1 MIGRSEEYEKMFR
14 LEGQLWWYRS
24 LHERVETALQERF
37 GPRRDVT
44 ILDAGCGTGG
54 LLDFLR
60 RRGYTN
66 LRGLDGSTDAVAFCQ
81 ERHLP
86 VTLVNLNEL
95 ANFEPERQYDAI
107 ICNDVFCYFAADDL
121 APLLSALANRLK
133 IGGVLI
139 TNNNAFNLFR
149 GEHDVAVGIVRRFV
163 LADFKPVF
171 ADNGL
176 HIQSAT
182 YWSFVLS
189 PLILLIRQWQRLQL
203 ALGWHRL
210 EEAQSDVYLPRPWVN
225 ETLYRL
231 VRAEQT
237 LLRRTPFGS
246 SLFMV
251 SSKLPGE

>member
-24 LHERVETALQERF
+24 LHERVEKALQNRF
-37 GPRRDVT
+37 GQRRDIT

-60 RRGYTN
+60 RQGYTN
-66 LRGLDGSTDAVAFCQ
+66 LRGLDGSTDAVTFCR
-81 ERHLP
+81 ERNLS
-86 VTLVNLNEL
+86 VTFVNLNEL
-95 ANFEPERQYDAI
+95 TSFEPDGQYDAI
-107 ICNDVFCYFAADDL
+107 ICNDVFCYFTANEL
-121 APLLSALANRLK
+121 PPLVSALARRLRTNG
-133 IGGVLI
+133 ILV
-139 TNNNAFNLFR
+139 TNNNAFKLFR
-149 GEHDVAVGIVRRFV
+149 GEHDVAVGIIRRFV
-163 LADFKPVF
+163 LADFKPVC

-176 HIQSAT
+176 HIHLAT

-189 PLILLIRQWQRLQL
+189 PLILLVRQWQRLQL
-203 ALGWHRL
+203 ALGWHKP
-210 EEAQSDVYLPRPWVN
+210 EEAQSDVYLPHPLVN

-237 LLRRTPFGS
+237 LIRRTPFGS

-251 SSKLPGE
+251 MSR